1 MTLVY
6 VVLGT
11 IFGFILSRSGAAD
24 YDFIQGMFLFTNL
37 QLYGIMG
44 AAVLVGA
51 PGIWLIKRRGR
62 TLAGRTIE
70 IELKPLHRGNIAGGV
85 LFGIGWSLAG
95 MCPGPILVNI
105 GEGQDLRARRT
116 GRCAGGRRR
125 LRHDL
130 PAAAEA
136 VRAAG
141 AQGRDG
147 RGLNDAGRSFF
158 VSRRISIIRS
168 RSAG

>member
-1 MTLVY
+1 MTAVY

-24 YDFIQGMFLFTNL
+24 YDFIQGMFMFTNL

-51 PGIWLIKRRGR
+51 PGIWLIKQRGR
-62 TLAGRTIE
+62 TLAGRKIE
-70 IELKPLHRGNIAGGV
+70 IELKPLHRGNITGGV

-105 GEGQDLRARRT
+105 GEGKLYA
-116 GRCAGGRRR
+116 
-125 LRHDL
+125 
-130 PAAAEA
+130 PAAL
-136 VRAAG
+136 AG
-141 AQGRDG
+141 VLVGA
-147 RGLNDAGRSFF
+147 
-158 VSRRISIIRS
+158 
-168 RSAG
+168 SAFGTLYARLTPLFRLPRLEVGTGEG